1 MNKKKINIIVGVA
14 IVALIGVFAAT
25 KLGNKDNEGEKGETI
40 KIIHTAGET
49 EVPKN
54 PEKVVV
60 LDYASLDIM
69 DSLDIKGLVG
79 LPKKNLPTYLSEYKE
94 EKYTDLGGLKEFSLE
109 VINEIKPNLI
119 IIEGRQAD
127 YYEELSAIAPTIQ
140 LGTDTT
146 KYLESLESNV
156 NIIGQI
162 FGKEDAATSK
172 LKELNKRVEEV
183 GKKIKEQGFNALA
196 TIITDGSM
204 SVYGAGSRFSIIF
217 EKFGFV
223 PTDENIEVS
232 KHGQNI
238 TYEYLLA
245 KNPNYLFVVDKSAG
259 TSGSEDYSAA
269 KEVIENELVKTT
281 DTYKNGSIIY
291 LNAQAWYVGGAGL
304 QAADLIIED
313 MEGITK

>member
-1 MNKKKINIIVGVA
+1 M
-14 IVALIGVFAAT
+14 
-25 KLGNKDNEGEKGETI
+25 
-40 KIIHTAGET
+40 
-49 EVPKN
+49 
-54 PEKVVV
+54 
-60 LDYASLDIM
+60 
-69 DSLDIKGLVG
+69 
-79 LPKKNLPTYLSEYKE
+79 
-94 EKYTDLGGLKEFSLE
+94 
-109 VINEIKPNLI
+109 KPNLI

-127 YYEELSAIAPTIQ
+127 YYDELSAIAPTIQ

-162 FGKEDAATSK
+162 FGKEDAAISK
-172 LKELNKRVEEV
+172 LKELNKRVEDV
-183 GKKIKEQGFNALA
+183 GQKVKEQGFNALA

-281 DTYKNGSIIY
+281 DTYKNGNIVY

-304 QAADLIIED
+304 QAADLMIED

>member
-25 KLGNKDNEGEKGETI
+25 KLSNKDNEVEKGETI

-183 GKKIKEQGFNALA
+183 GKKVKEQGFNALA

-281 DTYKNGSIIY
+281 DTYKNGNIVY

-313 MEGITK
+313 MEGIIK